1 MNVEHWVAL
10 AGLAVMVVGWFIR
23 LERRFGKM
31 LTREEH
37 DQNCDVR
44 NERLEKKLDNI
55 DSSITAGITGTHRR
69 IDDLY
74 RDLVRDR
81 SGGR

>member
-1 MNVEHWVAL
+1 MNVEQWVAI

-31 LTREEH
+31 LTRDEH
-37 DQNCDVR
+37 DENCEAR
-44 NERLEKKLDNI
+44 NERLENKLDKI
-55 DSSITAGITGTHRR
+55 ATTVETGITGTHRR